1 MRPQIGF
8 LAGIYDVLLAYVLFL
23 SLFRPLKESLALVL
37 VFGFFMDS
45 LSGGP
50 FGLYL
55 TTYFWVLLITR
66 QITRFLHP
74 DNLVLRFFIVTLG
87 VVVQIGVYMG
97 VAVVVE
103 DLAFAPAL
111 IRETAATQ
119 LLWAFST
126 GFVLVTFF
134 RQCHRIWDDFLGVYF
149 VREVA

>member
-1 MRPQIGF
+1 
-8 LAGIYDVLLAYVLFL
+8 
-23 SLFRPLKESLALVL
+23 
-37 VFGFFMDS
+37 MDS